1 MMPNIVK
8 SPISAGLRV
17 CLPLLLL
24 VILGCS
30 SLVSRRVPQYG
41 QRPAPQPRQSE
52 GLGYFLPLGKVH
64 IVAALNVT
72 LTTNFGIRTETL
84 AGGHSVTNFATKV
97 RVGTETISHTVS
109 LTNFAAP
116 QLPGALTFS
125 NVTTTTTNQL
135 VGVQLTTT
143 AGSNQNLSVTTNYA
157 YTNAPPATG
166 SNSSTNAPFA
176 ITNFV
181 LSVTG
186 STNQL
191 TNSIT
196 SNTPPTGQ
204 TVQTTVLTVSNLPA
218 AYYPSNVYYSNDT
231 EVITTT
237 EQPMVI
243 SNYIYTIT
251 IAPDYVPDRANLFV
265 LQPELDWFHD
275 DSVSIGVDGNGLLS
289 TVTTSNVDETGGV
302 IVALAQTAIQSFEL
316 AASGGLSGLG
326 AVPAPEGTPHYAEIT
341 ANDDDNWAT
350 LARGMLARNRSLGLG
365 LTQTNRTRLQG
376 TLDKA
381 ADSTPG
387 SAEGVALKEAV
398 VIAVNSIISR
408 GAPLDP
414 DEFRRA
420 GVTLRPQTQAL
431 ALLLDPTDGE
441 HYNNEVRLL
450 NRLLL
455 EDAFR
460 GSLERFR
467 SSIPIPSLN
476 PPQSIDI
483 SFDPFVPEELAA
495 AEDALMAGG
504 LTIQNLASFSRA
516 PEPYVGVGK
525 PAKRSVGGIYYRPPM
540 PYQISIS
547 DKQGNVISRSVLLPN
562 KSPILHINFDKA
574 PFVSTVS
581 QVNMTNGFISSYA
594 INKPSSAQAI
604 AQIPLVILSSITS
617 SLTNLVQL
625 KLNFATGQN
634 SLAGAAL
641 TRQSNQLVS
650 ISNALTLLNAQQQLL
665 KARSP
670 ATTNSSGAA
679 RGALRILRTDP
690 SD

>member
-1 MMPNIVK
+1 MQKIVK
-8 SPISAGLRV
+8 SPIRASLCA

-30 SLVSRRVPQYG
+30 SLVSRRVPQDS
-41 QRPAPQPRQSE
+41 RRRAPQPRQSE
-52 GLGYFLPLGKVH
+52 GFGYFLPLGKVH
-64 IVAALNVT
+64 IVATLNVT

-84 AGGHSVTNFATKV
+84 GGGHSVTNFTTKV

-116 QLPGALTFS
+116 QLPGAITFS
-125 NVTTTTTNQL
+125 NLTTTTTNQL
-135 VGVQLTTT
+135 VGVQVTTT
-143 AGSNQNLSVTTNYA
+143 AASNQNLSVTTDYS
-157 YTNAPPATG
+157 YTNVPSATG
-166 SNSSTNAPFA
+166 SNSSTNAPFT

-181 LSVTG
+181 FSVSG

-191 TNSIT
+191 TNSVT
-196 SNTPPTGQ
+196 SNAPPTIQ
-204 TVQTTVLTVSNLPA
+204 TVQTTMLTVSNLPA
-218 AYYPSNVYYSNDT
+218 TYYPSSGYYSNDT
-231 EVITTT
+231 EVTTTT

-243 SNYIYTIT
+243 SNYIYTIVIT
-251 IAPDYVPDRANLFV
+251 PDYVPDRANLFV
-265 LQPELDWFHD
+265 LQPQLDWFHD
-275 DSVSIGVDGNGLLS
+275 DSVNIGVDGNGLLN

-326 AVPAPEGTPHYAEIT
+326 AVPAPEGAAHYAEIST
-341 ANDDDNWAT
+341 NDDDNWAT
-350 LARGMLARNRSLGLG
+350 IARGMLARNRALDLGLSP
-365 LTQTNRTRLQG
+365 TMRTNLQDA
-376 TLDKA
+376 LDKA
-381 ADSTPG
+381 TGSDMG
-387 SAEGVALKEAV
+387 SAERDALREEV
-398 VIAVNSIISR
+398 VDAVNSIIKR
-408 GAPLDP
+408 GMPLDP

-420 GVTLRPQTQAL
+420 GVALRSQTQAV
-431 ALLLDPTDGE
+431 ALLLDPTDSE
-441 HYNNEVRLL
+441 HYDNTVKLL

-460 GSLERFR
+460 GDMEHIR
-467 SSIPIPSLN
+467 SSRPLPSLN

-483 SFDPFVPEELAA
+483 SFNPFVPEELAA

-504 LTIQNLASFSRA
+504 LTIQNLASFSKV
-516 PEPYVGVGK
+516 PEPYAEVSK
-525 PAKRSVGGIYYRPPM
+525 SAKCSVGGIYYRPPM

-547 DKQGNVISRSVLLPN
+547 DKQGDVISKSVLLPN

-594 INKPSSAQAI
+594 INKPSSALAI

-625 KLNFATGQN
+625 KLNLATGQN
-634 SLAGAAL
+634 SLASAAL
-641 TRQSNQLVS
+641 TQQSNQLIS
-650 ISNALTLLNAQQQLL
+650 ISNTIALLNAQQQLL
-665 KARSP
+665 KAQSP
-670 ATTNSSGAA
+670 ATTSSSGAG
-679 RGALRILRTDP
+679 RGALPILRTNP
-690 SD
+690 